1 MTDQKI
7 EIGTIVH
14 HPKRPA
20 WGPAKTLAVEGG
32 GNVTLYFRDLEEE
45 KPNDAVK
52 TISTSVI
59 GLEIAE
65 EQTDFLLDNLPI
77 FENGK
82 FKGLRKPRLS
92 LDQAVQAFI
101 DKQPAAFQNPKYI
114 EEHREPKLKAHE
126 LWMNTLGDGQGAE
139 LLDAGDMAEARKRLL
154 KIDASLG
161 LLSSQ
166 ERATLKRGLKH
177 DDAEQFLRALMAV
190 AAEPEA
196 DQSTYQRLI
205 DAVDLV
211 MDSGT
216 RKPKHELV
224 RSDPIP
230 LHRQPRSS
238 HRVQTHCRAEVCGTS
253 ELRPALLGDTQLV
266 DLRSAPLPRHEPAD
280 AIGDHRG
287 EGPHR
292 CALVHGRDRNGMRA
306 KSGST
311 FDSGI
316 L

>member
-1 MTDQKI
+1 VTDQKI

-32 GNVTLYFRDLEEE
+32 GNVTLYFRDLEEA

-101 DKQPAAFQNPKYI
+101 DKQPAAFRNPKYI

-211 MDSGT
+211 MEMEPGSRST
-216 RKPKHELV
+216 NWSVLTQFPFVANPEHHIEFKPTV
-224 RSDPIP
+224 
-230 LHRQPRSS
+230 
-238 HRVQTHCRAEVCGTS
+238 VQKCAAR
-253 ELRPALLGDTQLV
+253 LNF
-266 DLRSAPLPRHEPAD
+266 DLRYLAAPNWWTYERLLCLATNLRTRLET
-280 AIGDHRG
+280 IGAKD
-287 EGPHR
+287 
-292 CALVHGRDRNGMRA
+292 LIDVHWFMA
-306 KSGST
+306 VIAT
-311 FDSGI
+311 V
-316 L
+316 

>member
-32 GNVTLYFRDLEEE
+32 GNVTLYFRDLEEV

-211 MDSGT
+211 MDIEPGSRST
-216 RKPKHELV
+216 NWSVLTQFPFIANPDHHIEFKPTV
-224 RSDPIP
+224 
-230 LHRQPRSS
+230 
-238 HRVQTHCRAEVCGTS
+238 VQKCAAR
-253 ELRPALLGDTQLV
+253 LNF
-266 DLRSAPLPRHEPAD
+266 DLRYLPTPNWWTYERLLCLATNLRTRLET
-280 AIGDHRG
+280 IGAKD
-287 EGPHR
+287 
-292 CALVHGRDRNGMRA
+292 LIDVHWFMA
-306 KSGST
+306 VIAT
-311 FDSGI
+311 V
-316 L
+316 